1 MCGVLTRI
9 VVTCTGILTSE
20 RSTMGHP
27 FGFIANGT
35 LSYRWRLKPRF
46 DLNARFPRSNLKFSR
61 QPAVSARRLTPIIFG
76 ARTLDE

>member
-35 LSYRWRLKPRF
+35 LSYRLYLKIQTRSF
-46 DLNARFPRSNLKFSR
+46 GTTLNPDHLRRKDSR
-61 QPAVSARRLTPIIFG
+61 
-76 ARTLDE
+76 